1 MIRTILI
8 YAVALAV
15 LAGLLQFVEFQY
27 AVRVL
32 PGNFYVFLIALLFT
46 GLGIW
51 AGWRLTAKSKPEP
64 FQPNQ
69 KALSYLGI
77 SERELE
83 VLQLLEQGLSN
94 QKIADKIFVSANTV
108 KTHLR
113 HLYEKLDVGNRTEAV
128 RKARELRLIA

>member
-1 MIRTILI
+1 MIKTILI
-8 YAVALAV
+8 YATGLAV
-15 LAGLLQFVEFQY
+15 LAGLLQFIEFQY

-46 GLGIW
+46 GLGVW
-51 AGWRLTAKSKPEP
+51 AGWKLTAKPRPGP

-69 KALSYLGI
+69 KAIDYLGI

-94 QKIADKIFVSANTV
+94 QKIADTIFVSANTV

-113 HLYEKLDVGNRTEAV
+113 HLYEKLDVSTRTEAV